1 MTLNEEIDKIIDNVE
16 VDNKKFKSE
25 LLALFERKM
34 NEVVPDRKE
43 IDKFDLPPIDMKS
56 IYQNEIVD
64 EMKRNIKKVLEGV

>member
-34 NEVVPDRKE
+34 NEVVPESTVSMCASIADF
-43 IDKFDLPPIDMKS
+43 KFKRDFI
-56 IYQNEIVD
+56 NE
-64 EMKRNIKKVLEGV
+64 MQQNIKKVLEGK

>member
-34 NEVVPDRKE
+34 NEVVPKYKTSNDYDCYALEKAMAFNSCLNQMLE
-43 IDKFDLPPIDMKS
+43 
-56 IYQNEIVD
+56 
-64 EMKRNIKKVLEGV
+64 NIKKVLEGE